1 MTSDIRLLA
10 SMKEIGQYLL
20 FVISLVVFDRKKIL
34 EEPFEKSQIGSS
46 AMAYKRNPMRSER
59 VCSLSRFLIG
69 MPQVG
74 LFYFIISLFI
84 YGFSCCIFFFEC
96 RIWHI
101 PMLVNGLKE
110 HWTTQ
115 QFVE

>member
-20 FVISLVVFDRKKIL
+20 FVILLFFFDRKKIL

-69 MPQVG
+69 MPQVSLNFIL
-74 LFYFIISLFI
+74 LFHYYFMVFML
-84 YGFSCCIFFFEC
+84 YFFFF
-96 RIWHI
+96 
-101 PMLVNGLKE
+101 LNVE
-110 HWTTQ
+110 HGTYPCLSM
-115 QFVE
+115 V